1 MNGAEMQDD
10 NSSTGS
16 GEAAAKAPK
25 PKRPIEIL
33 RERQG
38 GISKE
43 LKEYFNQQQR
53 IRKALKASLQSGPR
67 TVPEIAAE
75 SGIASETVLWHLM
88 AMRRY
93 GDIIDGPERDGYVLY
108 RLKGGH

>member
-1 MNGAEMQDD
+1 M
-10 NSSTGS
+10 SS
-16 GEAAAKAPK
+16 GEVAAKAAK

-43 LKEYFNQQQR
+43 LKESFNNQQR
-53 IRKALKASLQSGPR
+53 IRKALKAALQSGPK
-67 TVPEIAAE
+67 TVPQIAGESGVVAAE
-75 SGIASETVLWHLM
+75 VLWHLM

-93 GDIIDGPERDGYVLY
+93 GEVTDGPEQDGYVLY
-108 RLKGGH
+108 RLKGA

>member
-1 MNGAEMQDD
+1 M
-10 NSSTGS
+10 SS
-16 GEAAAKAPK
+16 GERDGAAKAAPGAAR

-43 LKEYFNQQQR
+43 LKEYFNTQQR
-53 IRKALKASLQSGPR
+53 IRKALKAALQAGPK
-67 TVPEIAAE
+67 TVPQIAAE
-75 SGIASETVLWHLM
+75 SGVEAAAVLWHLM

-93 GDIIDGPERDGYVLY
+93 GEVTDGPEQDGYVLY
-108 RLKGGH
+108 RLKGA

>member
-1 MNGAEMQDD
+1 MANE
-10 NSSTGS
+10 T
-16 GEAAAKAPK
+16 EAKAPK

-43 LKEYFNQQQR
+43 LKEYFNDQQR
-53 IRKALKASLQSGPR
+53 VRKALRAALQSGPK
-67 TVPEIAAE
+67 TVPQIASE
-75 SGIASETVLWHLM
+75 SGIASQDVLWHLM

-93 GDIIDGPERDGYVLY
+93 GDVTDGPEQDGYVLY
-108 RLKGGH
+108 QLKG

>member
-1 MNGAEMQDD
+1 MTA
-10 NSSTGS
+10 
-16 GEAAAKAPK
+16 GEVASKTSK

-43 LKEYFNQQQR
+43 LKEYFNAQQR
-53 IRKALKASLQSGPR
+53 IRKALKAALQAGPKA
-67 TVPEIAAE
+67 VPQIATE
-75 SGIASETVLWHLM
+75 SGLDPADVLWHLM

-93 GDIIDGPERDGYVLY
+93 GEVTDGPEQDGYVLY
-108 RLKGGH
+108 RLKGA